1 MTVLP
6 MIVLVI
12 ALFIFKAR
20 YTLNDEKLAEIT
32 AKIKERRDTPAEAV
46 AANE

>member
-32 AKIKERRDTPAEAV
+32 AKIKERRGSSATEKEA
-46 AANE
+46 

>member
-32 AKIKERRDTPAEAV
+32 AKIKERRDTSVKTDEAEA
-46 AANE
+46 